1 MIKKVFLLAAV
12 VLLVYLAY
20 SLVTDGLHFQNIVD
34 ISSYYE
40 IENKSAD
47 LNGRIN
53 VVKSQT
59 TTQFEQKKAELKNAV
74 QDYDQIL
81 EEYQEL
87 KPKIDAAGTGIASVD
102 LYDIDFLWTIL
113 GNYATEEGVVLQMDV
128 LKSSEINTADTG
140 EEFMYCDLD
149 FEANGLY
156 LPITNFIY
164 DIEDDDRLGFEINDF
179 KLEPNGEILKGTFK
193 VKNIPLNSKIITEL
207 TRSNETNTVNVVVN
221 TVQGNTT
228 TANAATT
235 TNTTN

>member
-128 LKSSEINTADTG
+128 SKWIISSNNKFYI
-140 EEFMYCDLD
+140 
-149 FEANGLY
+149 
-156 LPITNFIY
+156 
-164 DIEDDDRLGFEINDF
+164 
-179 KLEPNGEILKGTFK
+179 
-193 VKNIPLNSKIITEL
+193 
-207 TRSNETNTVNVVVN
+207 
-221 TVQGNTT
+221 
-228 TANAATT
+228 
-235 TNTTN
+235 